1 MKILITFEGYIQ
13 EFEIYKKKFS
23 FIRKVSGMLKQTLS
37 KNKISYNV
45 KFMNFYSFKIRIIK
59 LPKTPSYYYVISS
72 FEKAYKRR
80 NKSEMKIDAFNKQKI
95 YSNIFNFMNGKSISM
110 IVNTD

>member
-1 MKILITFEGYIQ
+1 M
-13 EFEIYKKKFS
+13 
-23 FIRKVSGMLKQTLS
+23 
-37 KNKISYNV
+37 
-45 KFMNFYSFKIRIIK
+45 
-59 LPKTPSYYYVISS
+59 PKTPSYYYVISS

-110 IVNTD
+110 IVNAD